1 MGEWLNGRAAY
12 VNELV
17 FFINNVVI
25 AGSVTG
31 SIYAIGAIGV
41 TLVFSIMRFA
51 HFAHA
56 DMMTFG
62 AFMVLLLTAAFPGVG
77 GIVGLPTPIVMLPLA
92 MALTAALA
100 VGIDRAFYKPLRLHG
115 VKPIVMVIAS
125 LGVTLMLQGLIRLF
139 SGTGAQ
145 SLYMAGERKVIHR
158 LELPFEMAAR
168 PIIITEPQIILF
180 LLTAACVVGLHLF
193 LSRSRLGKAMRAMS
207 DNPDLARASGI
218 NTHTIVAVTWV
229 IAGGLAAIA
238 GTLLSLDV
246 TFKPDLSFF
255 LLLPIFAAAIVGGVG
270 HPYGAIAGGF
280 VVGFAETLAVFN
292 WSVLLRPIQ
301 HHFPEWLEIPRNL
314 AFVSTEY
321 KIVVPF
327 FILVAILVWRPTGI
341 FKGKL
346 IS

>member
-1 MGEWLNGRAAY
+1 M
-12 VNELV
+12 NELV
-17 FFINNVVI
+17 FFINNVIVT
-25 AGSVTG
+25 GSVSG
-31 SIYAIGAIGV
+31 SIYAIGAVGV
-41 TLVFSIMRFA
+41 TLIFSIMRFA

-62 AFMVLLLTAAFPGVG
+62 TFMVLLLTLAFPGVG
-77 GIVGLPTPIVMLPLA
+77 GVVGLPTPIVMLPLA
-92 MALTAALA
+92 IVLTALLA
-100 VGIDRAFYKPLRLHG
+100 VGIDKTFYKPLRAHG

-139 SGTGAQ
+139 AGTGAQ
-145 SLYMAGERKVIHR
+145 NLYLAGERKEIYR
-158 LELPFEMAAR
+158 LEVPFELAAR
-168 PIIITEPQIILF
+168 PIIVTEPQVILF
-180 LLTAACVVGLHLF
+180 VLTIVCVVGLHLF
-193 LSRSRLGKAMRAMS
+193 LNRTRLGKAMRAMS

-218 NTHTIVAVTWV
+218 NTNYIVSVTWV

-292 WSVLLRPIQ
+292 WAVLLRP
-301 HHFPEWLEIPRNL
+301 FRDSLPEWLAQAGNL
-314 AFVSTEY
+314 AFVGTEY

-341 FKGKL
+341 FKGKV
-346 IS
+346 I

>member
-1 MGEWLNGRAAY
+1 M
-12 VNELV
+12 NELV
-17 FFINNVVI
+17 FFINNVII

-62 AFMVLLLTAAFPGVG
+62 AFMVLLLTMAFPGAG
-77 GIVGLPTPIVMLPLA
+77 AIVGLPTPVIMLPLA
-92 MALTAALA
+92 MALTALLA
-100 VGIDRAFYKPLRLHG
+100 VAIDKAFYKPLRAHG
-115 VKPIVMVIAS
+115 VKPIVLVIGS

-139 SGTGAQ
+139 AGTSGQ
-145 SLYMAGERKVIHR
+145 NLYMAGERKEIYR
-158 LELPFEMAAR
+158 LALPFEGVRA
-168 PIIITEPQIILF
+168 PIVITEPQIILF
-180 LLTAACVVGLHLF
+180 VMTIACVVGLHLF
-193 LSRSRLGKAMRAMS
+193 LNRTRLGKAMRAMS

-218 NTHTIVAVTWV
+218 NTNHIVAVTWV

-238 GTLLSLDV
+238 GTLLALDV

-292 WSVLLRPIQ
+292 WAVLLRPIQ
-301 HHFPEWLEIPRNL
+301 HLFPEWLDVPRNL
-314 AFVSTEY
+314 AFVGTEY

-341 FKGKL
+341 FKGKV
-346 IS
+346 I

>member
-1 MGEWLNGRAAY
+1 M
-12 VNELV
+12 NELV

-31 SIYAIGAIGV
+31 AIYAIGAIGV

-62 AFMVLLLTAAFPGVG
+62 AFMVLILTTAFPGVG
-77 GIVGLPTPIVMLPLA
+77 MSLGVPTAILMLPIA
-92 MALTAALA
+92 MLLTACLA
-100 VGIDRAFYKPLRLHG
+100 VGIDKAFYKPLRAHG

-125 LGVTLMLQGLIRLF
+125 LGVTLILQGLIRLF
-139 SGTGAQ
+139 AGTSGQG
-145 SLYMAGERKVIHR
+145 LYVDDRKSIFR
-158 LELPFEMAAR
+158 LLPFEEVSV
-168 PIIITEPQIILF
+168 PIVITEPQIYLF
-180 LLTAACVVGLHLF
+180 VITLVAVIALHLF

-207 DNPDLARASGI
+207 DNPELAQASGI
-218 NTHTIVAVTWV
+218 NTNTIVAVTWV

-270 HPYGAIAGGF
+270 HPYGAVAGGF
-280 VVGFAETLAVFN
+280 VVGFAETLAIFN
-292 WSVLLRPIQ
+292 WAVLLRP
-301 HHFPEWLEIPRNL
+301 FRDSLPTWLNLPSNL
-314 AFVSTEY
+314 AFVGSEY

-341 FKGKL
+341 FKGKV
-346 IS
+346 I

>member
-1 MGEWLNGRAAY
+1 M
-12 VNELV
+12 V

-62 AFMVLLLTAAFPGVG
+62 AFMVLLLTMAFPGAGSV
-77 GIVGLPTPIVMLPLA
+77 VGLPTAVVMLPLA
-92 MALTAALA
+92 MALTALLA
-100 VGIDRAFYKPLRLHG
+100 VGIDKAFYKPLRAHG
-115 VKPIVMVIAS
+115 VKPIVLVIAS
-125 LGVTLMLQGLIRLF
+125 LGVTLILQGLIRLF
-139 SGTGAQ
+139 AGTSSQ
-145 SLYMAGERKVIHR
+145 SLYIAERKEIYR
-158 LELPFEMAAR
+158 LDLPFELATR
-168 PIIITEPQIILF
+168 PIIVTEPQVILF
-180 LLTAACVVGLHLF
+180 ILTIAAVVGLHLF
-193 LSRSRLGKAMRAMS
+193 LNRSRLGKAMRAMS

-218 NTHTIVAVTWV
+218 NTNTIVAVTWV
-229 IAGGLAAIA
+229 IAGGLAAVA

-292 WSVLLRPIQ
+292 WTVLLRPIA
-301 HHFPEWLEIPRNL
+301 HHFPEWLELPRNL
-314 AFVSTEY
+314 AFVGTEY

-341 FKGKL
+341 FKGKV
-346 IS
+346 I

>member
-1 MGEWLNGRAAY
+1 M
-12 VNELV
+12 NELV
-17 FFINNVVI
+17 FFINNVIV

-31 SIYAIGAIGV
+31 SIYAIGAVGV

-62 AFMVLLLTAAFPGVG
+62 AFMVLLLTTAFPGAG
-77 GIVGLPTPIVMLPLA
+77 AALGLPTAVVMLPLA
-92 MALTAALA
+92 MLLTAGLA
-100 VGIDRAFYKPLRLHG
+100 VGIDKVFYKPLRAHG

-139 SGTGAQ
+139 AGTSGE
-145 SLYMAGERKVIHR
+145 SLYVDDRKEIFR
-158 LELPFEMAAR
+158 LALPFEGVRA
-168 PIIITEPQIILF
+168 PIVVTEPQLILF
-180 LLTAACVVGLHLF
+180 VLTIASVVGLHLF

-218 NTHTIVAVTWV
+218 NTNLIVAVTWV
-229 IAGGLAAIA
+229 IVGGLAAIA

-292 WSVLLRPIQ
+292 WGVLLRP
-301 HHFPEWLEIPRNL
+301 FRDSLPEWLANAGNL
-314 AFVSTEY
+314 AFVGTEY

-327 FILVAILVWRPTGI
+327 FLLVAILVWRPTGI
-341 FKGKL
+341 FKGKV
-346 IS
+346 I

>member
-1 MGEWLNGRAAY
+1 
-12 VNELV
+12 
-17 FFINNVVI
+17 
-25 AGSVTG
+25 
-31 SIYAIGAIGV
+31 
-41 TLVFSIMRFA
+41 MRFA

-62 AFMVLLLTAAFPGVG
+62 AFMVLLLTMAFPGAG
-77 GIVGLPTPIVMLPLA
+77 AIVGLPTPVIMLPLA
-92 MALTAALA
+92 MALTALLA
-100 VGIDRAFYKPLRLHG
+100 VAIDKAFYKPLRAHG
-115 VKPIVMVIAS
+115 VKPIVLVIGS

-139 SGTGAQ
+139 AGTSAQ
-145 SLYMAGERKVIHR
+145 NLYMAGERKEIYR
-158 LELPFEMAAR
+158 LALPFENVRA
-168 PIIITEPQIILF
+168 PIVITEPQIILF
-180 LLTAACVVGLHLF
+180 ILTIVCVVGLHLF
-193 LSRSRLGKAMRAMS
+193 LNRTRLGKAMRAMS

-218 NTHTIVAVTWV
+218 NTNHIVAVTWV

-238 GTLLSLDV
+238 GTLLALDV

-292 WSVLLRPIQ
+292 WAVLLRPIQ
-301 HHFPEWLEIPRNL
+301 HLLPEWLEVPRNL
-314 AFVSTEY
+314 AFVGTEY

-341 FKGKL
+341 FKGKV
-346 IS
+346 I

>member
-1 MGEWLNGRAAY
+1 M
-12 VNELV
+12 NELV

-25 AGSVTG
+25 AGSVAG
-31 SIYAIGAIGV
+31 SIYAIGAVGV
-41 TLVFSIMRFA
+41 TLIFSIMRFA
-51 HFAHA
+51 HFAHG

-62 AFMVLLLTAAFPGVG
+62 AFMVLLLTTLFPQAGAALGV
-77 GIVGLPTPIVMLPLA
+77 PTPLIMLPLA
-92 MALTAALA
+92 MALTALLA
-100 VGIDRAFYKPLRLHG
+100 VGIDRTFYKPLRAHG

-139 SGTGAQ
+139 AGTGGE
-145 SLYMAGERKVIHR
+145 SLYVDDRKEIFR
-158 LELPFEMAAR
+158 IPLPIEGVR
-168 PIIITEPQIILF
+168 VPVVITEPQLYLF
-180 LLTAACVVGLHLF
+180 ALTLISVVALHFF

-218 NTHTIVAVTWV
+218 NTNTIVAVTWV
-229 IAGGLAAIA
+229 LAGGLAAIA

-292 WSVLLRPIQ
+292 WGILLRP
-301 HHFPEWLEIPRNL
+301 FRDSLPEWLSLPGNL
-314 AFVSTEY
+314 AFVGTEY

-341 FKGKL
+341 FKGKV
-346 IS
+346 I

>member
-1 MGEWLNGRAAY
+1 M
-12 VNELV
+12 NELV

-62 AFMVLLLTAAFPGVG
+62 AFMVLLLTMAFPGAGAV
-77 GIVGLPTPIVMLPLA
+77 VGLPTAVVMLPLA
-92 MALTAALA
+92 MALTALLA
-100 VGIDRAFYKPLRLHG
+100 VGIDKAFYKPLRAHG
-115 VKPIVMVIAS
+115 VKPIVLVIGS

-139 SGTGAQ
+139 AGTSAQ
-145 SLYMAGERKVIHR
+145 SLYIAERKEIYR
-158 LELPFEMAAR
+158 LELPFELATR
-168 PIIITEPQIILF
+168 PIIVTEPQIILF
-180 LLTAACVVGLHLF
+180 ILTIASVVGLHIF
-193 LSRSRLGKAMRAMS
+193 LNRSRLGKAMRAMS

-218 NTHTIVAVTWV
+218 NTNTIVAVTWV

-292 WSVLLRPIQ
+292 WSVMLRPIA
-301 HHFPEWLEIPRNL
+301 HLFPEWIEIPRNL
-314 AFVSTEY
+314 AFVGTEY

-341 FKGKL
+341 FKGKV
-346 IS
+346 I

>member
-1 MGEWLNGRAAY
+1 M
-12 VNELV
+12 NEFI
-17 FFINNVVI
+17 FFINNVII

-62 AFMVLLLTAAFPGVG
+62 AFMVLLLTMAFPGAGV
-77 GIVGLPTPIVMLPLA
+77 IVGLPTPVIMLPLA
-92 MALTAALA
+92 MALTALLA
-100 VGIDRAFYKPLRLHG
+100 VAIDKAFYKPLRAHG
-115 VKPIVMVIAS
+115 VKPIVLVIGS

-139 SGTGAQ
+139 AGTSGQ
-145 SLYMAGERKVIHR
+145 NLYMAGERKEIYR
-158 LELPFEMAAR
+158 LALPFENVRA
-168 PIIITEPQIILF
+168 PVVITEPQVIL
-180 LLTAACVVGLHLF
+180 LILTLICVVGLHLF
-193 LSRSRLGKAMRAMS
+193 LNRTRLGKAMRAMS

-218 NTHTIVAVTWV
+218 NTNHIVAVTWV

-238 GTLLSLDV
+238 GTLLALDV

-292 WSVLLRPIQ
+292 WAVLLRPIQ
-301 HHFPEWLEIPRNL
+301 HLFPEWLEVPRNL
-314 AFVSTEY
+314 AFVGTEY

-341 FKGKL
+341 FKGKV
-346 IS
+346 I

>member
-1 MGEWLNGRAAY
+1 M
-12 VNELV
+12 NEFI
-17 FFINNVVI
+17 FFINNVII

-62 AFMVLLLTAAFPGVG
+62 AFMVLLLTMAFPGAG
-77 GIVGLPTPIVMLPLA
+77 AIVGLPTPVIMLPLA
-92 MALTAALA
+92 MALTALLA
-100 VGIDRAFYKPLRLHG
+100 VAIDKAFYKPLRAHG
-115 VKPIVMVIAS
+115 VKPIVLVIGS

-139 SGTGAQ
+139 AGTSGQ
-145 SLYMAGERKVIHR
+145 NLYMAGERKEIYR
-158 LELPFEMAAR
+158 LALPFENVRA
-168 PIIITEPQIILF
+168 PVVITEPQVILF
-180 LLTAACVVGLHLF
+180 ILTLICVVGLHLF
-193 LSRSRLGKAMRAMS
+193 LNRTRLGKAMRAMS

-218 NTHTIVAVTWV
+218 NTNHIVAVTWV

-238 GTLLSLDV
+238 GTLLALDV

-292 WSVLLRPIQ
+292 WAVLLRPIQ
-301 HHFPEWLEIPRNL
+301 HLFPEWLEVPRNL
-314 AFVSTEY
+314 AFVGTEY

-341 FKGKL
+341 FKGKV
-346 IS
+346 I

>member
-1 MGEWLNGRAAY
+1 M
-12 VNELV
+12 NELV

-31 SIYAIGAIGV
+31 AIYAIGAIGV
-41 TLVFSIMRFA
+41 TLIFSIMRFA

-62 AFMVLLLTAAFPGVG
+62 AFMVLVLTTAFPGIGMSIGVPTALIMLPVAMLLTAC
-77 GIVGLPTPIVMLPLA
+77 
-92 MALTAALA
+92 LA
-100 VGIDRAFYKPLRLHG
+100 VGIDKAFYKPLRAHG

-125 LGVTLMLQGLIRLF
+125 LGVTLILQGLIRLF
-139 SGTGAQ
+139 SGTGGQ
-145 SLYMAGERKVIHR
+145 GLYVDDRKEIFR
-158 LELPFEMAAR
+158 MLPFENVR
-168 PIIITEPQIILF
+168 VPIVITEPQIYLF
-180 LLTAACVVGLHLF
+180 VITLVAVIALHLF

-207 DNPDLARASGI
+207 DNPELAQASGI
-218 NTHTIVAVTWV
+218 NTNTIVAVTWV

-270 HPYGAIAGGF
+270 HPFGAVAGGF
-280 VVGFAETLAVFN
+280 VVAFAENLAVFN
-292 WSVLLRPIQ
+292 WAVLLRP
-301 HHFPEWLEIPRNL
+301 FRDSLPTWLELPSNL
-314 AFVSTEY
+314 AFVGTEY

-341 FKGKL
+341 FKGKV
-346 IS
+346 I

>member
-1 MGEWLNGRAAY
+1 M
-12 VNELV
+12 NEFI
-17 FFINNVVI
+17 FFINNVII

-62 AFMVLLLTAAFPGVG
+62 AFMVLLLTMAFPGAG
-77 GIVGLPTPIVMLPLA
+77 AIVGLPTPVIMLPLA
-92 MALTAALA
+92 MALTALLA
-100 VGIDRAFYKPLRLHG
+100 VAIDKAFYKPLRAHG
-115 VKPIVMVIAS
+115 VKPIVLVIGS

-139 SGTGAQ
+139 AGTSGQ
-145 SLYMAGERKVIHR
+145 NLYMAGERKEIYR
-158 LELPFEMAAR
+158 LALPLENVRA
-168 PIIITEPQIILF
+168 PVVITEPQVILF
-180 LLTAACVVGLHLF
+180 ILTLICVVGLHLF
-193 LSRSRLGKAMRAMS
+193 LNRTRLGKAMRAMS

-218 NTHTIVAVTWV
+218 NTNHIVAVTWV

-238 GTLLSLDV
+238 GTLLALDV

-292 WSVLLRPIQ
+292 WAVLLRPIQ
-301 HHFPEWLEIPRNL
+301 HLFPEWLEVPRNL
-314 AFVSTEY
+314 AFVGTEY

-341 FKGKL
+341 FKGKV
-346 IS
+346 I

>member
-1 MGEWLNGRAAY
+1 M
-12 VNELV
+12 NELV

-31 SIYAIGAIGV
+31 SIYAIGAVGV

-62 AFMVLLLTAAFPGVG
+62 AFMVLLLTLLFPSAGSA
-77 GIVGLPTPIVMLPLA
+77 VGLPTAVVMLPLA
-92 MALTAALA
+92 MLLTATLA
-100 VGIDRAFYKPLRLHG
+100 VGIDRAFYKPLRAHG

-139 SGTGAQ
+139 AGTGGQ
-145 SLYMAGERKVIHR
+145 SLYIDDRKEIFR
-158 LELPFEMAAR
+158 LALPFEGVRA
-168 PIIITEPQIILF
+168 PIVITEPQIILF
-180 LLTAACVVGLHLF
+180 VLTIAAVVGLHLF

-207 DNPDLARASGI
+207 DNPDLAQASGI
-218 NTHTIVAVTWV
+218 NTNLIVAVTWV

-255 LLLPIFAAAIVGGVG
+255 ILLPIFAAAIVGGVG
-270 HPYGAIAGGF
+270 HPFGAIAGGF

-292 WSVLLRPIQ
+292 WSVLLRP
-301 HHFPEWLEIPRNL
+301 FRDSLPEWLAQAGNL
-314 AFVSTEY
+314 AFVGTEY

-341 FKGKL
+341 FKGKV
-346 IS
+346 I

>member
-1 MGEWLNGRAAY
+1 M
-12 VNELV
+12 NELV

-31 SIYAIGAIGV
+31 SIYAIGAVGV

-62 AFMVLLLTAAFPGVG
+62 AFMVLLLTLAFPGVG
-77 GIVGLPTPIVMLPLA
+77 GVVGLPTPVVMLPLA
-92 MALTAALA
+92 IVLTALLA
-100 VGIDRAFYKPLRLHG
+100 VGIDKAFYKPLRAHG
-115 VKPIVMVIAS
+115 VKPIVLVIGS

-139 SGTGAQ
+139 AGTGAQ
-145 SLYMAGERKVIHR
+145 NLYLAGERKEIYR
-158 LELPFEMAAR
+158 IALPIEGVRA
-168 PIIITEPQIILF
+168 PIVITEPQIILF
-180 LLTAACVVGLHLF
+180 VLTVTAVVGLHLF
-193 LSRSRLGKAMRAMS
+193 LNRSRLGKAMRAMS

-218 NTHTIVAVTWV
+218 NTNTIVAVTWV

-292 WSVLLRPIQ
+292 WSVLLRP
-301 HHFPEWLEIPRNL
+301 FRDSLPEWLAQAGNL
-314 AFVSTEY
+314 AFVGTEY

-341 FKGKL
+341 FKGKV
-346 IS
+346 I

>member
-1 MGEWLNGRAAY
+1 L
-12 VNELV
+12 NELV

-25 AGSVTG
+25 AGSVSG
-31 SIYAIGAIGV
+31 SVYAIGAVGV
-41 TLVFSIMRFA
+41 TLIFSIMRFA
-51 HFAHA
+51 HFAHG

-62 AFMVLLLTAAFPGVG
+62 AFMVLLLTTLFPAAGNAIGV
-77 GIVGLPTPIVMLPLA
+77 PTAILMLPLA
-92 MALTAALA
+92 ICLTALMA
-100 VGIDRAFYKPLRLHG
+100 VGIDRAFYKPLRAHG
-115 VKPIVMVIAS
+115 VKPIVLVIGS

-139 SGTGAQ
+139 AGTGAQ
-145 SLYMAGERKVIHR
+145 NLYVDDRKEIFR
-158 LELPFEMAAR
+158 LALPFEGAR
-168 PIIITEPQIILF
+168 APVVITEPQIYLF
-180 LLTAACVVGLHLF
+180 ALTLIAVVALHFF

-218 NTHTIVAVTWV
+218 NTNTIVAVTWV

-255 LLLPIFAAAIVGGVG
+255 LLLPIFAAGIDGGVG
-270 HPYGAIAGGF
+270 HPYGAVAGGF

-292 WSVLLRPIQ
+292 WSVMLRP
-301 HHFPEWLEIPRNL
+301 FRDSLPGWLLESGNL
-314 AFVSTEY
+314 AFVGTEY

-341 FKGKL
+341 FKGKV
-346 IS
+346 I

>member
-1 MGEWLNGRAAY
+1 M
-12 VNELV
+12 NELV

-41 TLVFSIMRFA
+41 TLIFSIMRFA

-77 GIVGLPTPIVMLPLA
+77 GSVGLPTPVVMLPPAIL
-92 MALTAALA
+92 LTALLAL
-100 VGIDRAFYKPLRLHG
+100 GIDKAFYKPLRTHG
-115 VKPIVMVIAS
+115 VKPIVMVIGS

-139 SGTGAQ
+139 AGTSGQ
-145 SLYMAGERKVIHR
+145 SLYMAGERKEIYR
-158 LELPFEMAAR
+158 LALPFEGVRA
-168 PIIITEPQIILF
+168 PIVITEPQIILF
-180 LLTAACVVGLHLF
+180 VLTIACVVGLHLF
-193 LSRSRLGKAMRAMS
+193 LGRSRLGKAMRAMS

-218 NTHTIVAVTWV
+218 NTNAIVAVTWV

-238 GTLLSLDV
+238 GTLLALDV

-270 HPYGAIAGGF
+270 HPWGAIAGGF

-292 WSVLLRPIQ
+292 WAVLLRPIA
-301 HHFPEWLEIPRNL
+301 HHFPEWLELPRSM
-314 AFVSTEY
+314 AFVGTEY

-327 FILVAILVWRPTGI
+327 FILVAILVWRPTGL
-341 FKGKL
+341 FKGKV
-346 IS
+346 I

>member
-1 MGEWLNGRAAY
+1 M
-12 VNELV
+12 NELV
-17 FFINNVVI
+17 FFINNVII

-62 AFMVLLLTAAFPGVG
+62 AFMVLLLTMAFPGAG
-77 GIVGLPTPIVMLPLA
+77 AIVGLPTPVIMLPLA
-92 MALTAALA
+92 MALTALLA
-100 VGIDRAFYKPLRLHG
+100 VAIDKAFYKPLRAHG
-115 VKPIVMVIAS
+115 VKPIVLVIGS

-139 SGTGAQ
+139 AGTSGQ
-145 SLYMAGERKVIHR
+145 NLYMAGERKEIYR
-158 LELPFEMAAR
+158 LALPIEGIRA
-168 PIIITEPQIILF
+168 PIVITEPQIILF
-180 LLTAACVVGLHLF
+180 VLTIACVVGLHLF
-193 LSRSRLGKAMRAMS
+193 LNRTRLGKAMRAMS

-218 NTHTIVAVTWV
+218 NTNHIVAVTWI

-238 GTLLSLDV
+238 GTLLALDV

-292 WSVLLRPIQ
+292 WAVLLRPVQ
-301 HHFPEWLEIPRNL
+301 HLFPEWLEVPRNL
-314 AFVSTEY
+314 AFVGTEY

-341 FKGKL
+341 FKGKV
-346 IS
+346 I

>member
-1 MGEWLNGRAAY
+1 M
-12 VNELV
+12 NELV
-17 FFINNVVI
+17 FFINNVVV

-31 SIYAIGAIGV
+31 SIYAMGAIGV

-56 DMMTFG
+56 DMMTLG
-62 AFMVLLLTAAFPGVG
+62 AFIVLLLTLMFPEAGAM
-77 GIVGLPTPIVMLPLA
+77 VGLPTAIVMLPIAMLVTALA
-92 MALTAALA
+92 A
-100 VGIDRAFYKPLRLHG
+100 VGIDRAFYKPLRAHG
-115 VKPIVMVIAS
+115 VKPIVIVIGS
-125 LGVTLMLQGLIRLF
+125 LGVTLMLQGLLRLF
-139 SGTGAQ
+139 AGTSPQ
-145 SLYMAGERKVIHR
+145 SLYIAERKEIYR
-158 LELPFEMAAR
+158 LELPFEAVTR
-168 PIIITEPQIILF
+168 PIIVTEPQVILF
-180 LLTAACVVGLHLF
+180 VLVAAAVVGLHLF

-207 DNPDLARASGI
+207 DNPDLAQASGI
-218 NTHTIVAVTWV
+218 NTNTIVAVTWV
-229 IAGGLAAIA
+229 IAGSLAAMA

-292 WSVLLRPIQ
+292 WAILLRPFQ
-301 HHFPEWLEIPRNL
+301 ERLPEWLEIPRNL

-327 FILVAILVWRPTGI
+327 FILIAILVWRPTGI
-341 FKGKL
+341 FKGKVL
-346 IS
+346 